1 MVINMLC
8 NIENFENEISKLKD
22 FNFEYTLISNSID
35 DTYKISKIISKNLDK
50 FNIINLNGELGAGKT
65 AFMQG
70 VAKYFKIED
79 QVSSPT
85 FTIVNEYDLKD
96 NKKIFHFDVY
106 RLEDSDEFL
115 ECIGTDYFENGFC
128 IFEWGNII
136 RDILPKSTLNID
148 ISKDDSD
155 DNKRIFKIWR

>member
-1 MVINMLC
+1 MLC

-70 VAKYFKIED
+70 IAKYFKIED

>member
-1 MVINMLC
+1 MLC

-22 FNFEYTLISNSID
+22 FNFKYTLISNSID

-50 FNIINLNGELGAGKT
+50 FNVINLNGELGAGKT

-70 VAKYFKIED
+70 IAKYFKIED

>member
-1 MVINMLC
+1 MLC

-22 FNFEYTLISNSID
+22 FNFKYTLISNSID

-50 FNIINLNGELGAGKT
+50 FNVINLNGELGAGKT

-70 VAKYFKIED
+70 IAKYFKIED

-85 FTIVNEYDLKD
+85 FTIVHEYDLKD

>member
-1 MVINMLC
+1 MLC

-70 VAKYFKIED
+70 IAKYFKNED
-79 QVSSPT
+79 HVSSPT

-155 DNKRIFKIWR
+155 DNTRIFKIWR